1 MRDEI
6 RYVKESLE
14 TMNANNHS
22 LNNKKVNKVPDNDS
36 SMQPLRLKNTDSPLR
51 VKNTNHV

>member
-36 SMQPLRLKNTDSPLR
+36 SMQPLQN
-51 VKNTNHV
+51 